1 MAAIKE
7 IQVTV
12 YANQSEHYLYYECF
26 TTLKNKPFFSTRE
39 INEKNI
45 KNGVVLE
52 EEDTSGRG
60 SPIVKS
66 WAETKVDRFSLKDLA
81 KKIKAGAKEYDVDTI
96 DFCFDIPEIFSVNF
110 KIGYRVQRRRL
121 TEDEECEF
129 KICLFE
135 N

>member
-1 MAAIKE
+1 MAGIKE

-26 TTLKNKPFFSTRE
+26 TTLKNKPFFSARE
-39 INEKNI
+39 INGKYI

-52 EEDTSGRG
+52 EEDPSGRG
-60 SPIVKS
+60 SPVVKS
-66 WAETKVDRFSLKDLA
+66 WAETNVERFTLKDLA
-81 KKIKAGAKEYDVDTI
+81 EKIKAGTREYCVDRI
-96 DFCFDIPEIFSVNF
+96 DFSFDIPEIFSVNF
-110 KIGYRVQRRRL
+110 KIGFYVQRRRL
-121 TEDEECEF
+121 TEDEEREF